1 MALTFHTYKF
11 LEKFDDDKSG
21 FGEVLSLGQINN
33 LINKDD
39 FKKLHITEIQDKY
52 SNKLLLENF
61 NIKSINSLDYSDFE
75 GADIIHDLNLPLKE
89 KIKQFDTIID
99 FGTSEHIFNI
109 NQNLKNISSL
119 CKVGG
124 KILHCLPANNNCGHG
139 FWQFSPELFF
149 QLYQKNNGYSETE
162 IYLINLHDKK
172 NFYKINIQKKGSR
185 LELNSK
191 EPLYIFIKTK
201 KIGDN
206 KFDNIN
212 QSDYVD
218 QWSIS
223 SDITQKQKNKL
234 SKFNKKI
241 KDRIKNILKN
251 NFFFKD
257 LYINLENIKIHDKN
271 NFKINKNLEKVK
283 F

>member
-201 KIGDN
+201 KLVI
-206 KFDNIN
+206 
-212 QSDYVD
+212 
-218 QWSIS
+218 
-223 SDITQKQKNKL
+223 
-234 SKFNKKI
+234 
-241 KDRIKNILKN
+241 
-251 NFFFKD
+251 
-257 LYINLENIKIHDKN
+257 INLIIL
-271 NFKINKNLEKVK
+271 INLIMLISGLYHQT
-283 F
+283 